1 MLTYLAGIVFA
12 QIAVLSSTMLATV
25 IRQDIPSVLTDDE
38 GCGKMLPGRKSPGS
52 DMGQSSIKSWFSLI

>member
-12 QIAVLSSTMLATV
+12 QIAVLSSTMVATV
-25 IRQDIPSVLTDDE
+25 IRQDIANVLTDDE

-52 DMGQSSIKSWFSLI
+52 DMGQS